1 MVKVKKS
8 AKPVKYKLLPILLLG
23 FIAFGTVTILWQYLT
38 VSKSKKIELQ
48 GSDGTE
54 INRFLQE
61 HLLALK
67 AKGTSS
73 PPVPAFT
80 SIMPSEITR
89 ETTEIGRTSAGGRGG
104 GTPYAATYCYTY
116 VGQMKLANGSSE
128 LMLASVHDIENSGR
142 MVSHIALGLEAEE
155 IQNDYSCKEY

>member
-1 MVKVKKS
+1 MVKAK
-8 AKPVKYKLLPILLLG
+8 KPVKYKLLSMLLLG
-23 FIAFGTVTILWQYLT
+23 FIAVGIVTILWQYLT
-38 VSKSKKIELQ
+38 VGKSKKIELQ
-48 GSDGTE
+48 GNDGTE

-80 SIMPSEITR
+80 SIIPSEITR
-89 ETTEIGRTSAGGRGG
+89 ETTKVGRTSAGGRGG
-104 GTPYAATYCYTY
+104 GTPYVTTYCYTY
-116 VGQMKLANGSSE
+116 VGQMKLADGSSE

-142 MVSHIALGLEAEE
+142 MITHIVLGLEAEE
-155 IQNDYSCKEY
+155 IQTNYSCKNY